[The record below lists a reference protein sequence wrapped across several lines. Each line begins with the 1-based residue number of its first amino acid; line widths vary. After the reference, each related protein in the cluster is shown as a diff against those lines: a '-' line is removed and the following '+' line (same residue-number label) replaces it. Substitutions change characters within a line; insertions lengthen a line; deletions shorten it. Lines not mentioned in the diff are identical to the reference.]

1 MPIPTSPTSP
11 TSSPTPDCSPA
22 LSEKQKMLSGALYDA
37 SDAELQRD
45 AAATQAWL
53 ARYNTA
59 PGAPAAA
66 ERHAL
71 LRERLAAV
79 GDGTAVRAPF
89 YCDYGFNIHL
99 GARVF
104 VNFNCTILDVA
115 EVTIGDGTL
124 IAPGVQILA
133 ADHPRGAATRLA
145 RLELG
150 RPVHI
155 GRNVWIGAGAL
166 VLPGVCIGDDAI
178 VGAGSVV
185 TRNVPAGA
193 TVAGNPARPLKRA

>member
-1 MPIPTSPTSP
+1 
-11 TSSPTPDCSPA
+11 
-22 LSEKQKMLSGALYDA
+22 MLSGALYDA

-133 ADHPRGAATRLA
+133 ADHPRGAATRRA
-145 RLELG
+145 GLELG